1 MVAGDSGRRGDK
13 ADAKHSVAE
22 HPGLSRERFRNI
34 IAGRPRPMHI
44 LMVVLFLIIGL
55 AVTTTVRSHD
65 SDPLAGLNE
74 DQLVSILADLGQ
86 REEELLVERVELQN
100 ALNEL
105 ADAADAQEAARLALE
120 QTNMRAE
127 VAAGAVPVEGPGV
140 SMRVNGTADEIPVSV
155 FVTTLAELR
164 NAGAEA
170 IAINDVR
177 LNGRAWFSVGERG
190 EMVASGTTISPPYT
204 WRAIG
209 DGRTLSVALEIR
221 GGSASQFR
229 AYGATVATQVEET
242 LTIDAIAPAF
252 SPQWA
257 VPATD

>member
-1 MVAGDSGRRGDK
+1 MAAEEGARGEK
-13 ADAKHSVAE
+13 GAKHSAPE
-22 HPGLSRERFRNI
+22 HPGLSWERFRTVV
-34 IAGRPRPMHI
+34 AGRPRPMHI

-55 AVTTTVRSHD
+55 AITTTVRSRVT
-65 SDPLAGLNE
+65 DPLAGLNE

-86 REEELLVERVELQN
+86 REEELLAERVDLEN

-105 ADAADAQEAARLALE
+105 SEAVNAQEAARVASQ

-127 VAAGAVPVEGPGV
+127 VAAGVLPVEGPGV
-140 SMRVNGTADEIPVSV
+140 TMRVSGAADAIPVSV
-155 FVTTLAELR
+155 FVTTMAELR

-170 IAINDVR
+170 IAVNDVR
-177 LNGRAWFSVGERG
+177 LNGRAWFSMGEG
-190 EMVASGTTISPPYT
+190 GQMIASGTPISPPYV

-221 GGSASQFR
+221 GGSAPQFR
-229 AYGATVATQVEET
+229 AYGATVDTQIEES
-242 LTIDAIAPAF
+242 LSINAVSPPF

-257 VPATD
+257 TSAEN